1 MSTCISDNSNSINGI
16 PESQVNYFCTYCQD
30 EISSFQCQS
39 NSAYSSMIIFVRCA
53 ICEDFFLCLMCFSSG
68 AEIGFHKNYHDYKLV
83 TIFKSSTFSTKLLD
97 ALEEWISEDN
107 EKYLGSKKLVD
118 SWEDVASI
126 VGSENAE
133 DVKNEY
139 YNNFVN
145 GHFGQNIIRIVNK
158 HTGYPQVVTLDQAIA
173 MGCLENCPIYFPTRK
188 YLKIPAD
195 REREEDYE
203 IIEENIKLNRYNNQD
218 LTLQNKNIL
227 DSYQVQ
233 LLLQCVG
240 EFGYGNWENMCKQ
253 YNAIIHMEYPRGKRT
268 YLSAIKMKEEY
279 ILRFI
284 QNPILRGTW
293 LPSSITRPQIPDRT
307 KRIEGPR
314 CEYEHVLNKQLP
326 IEDLDIFFH
335 PPLLDDLNEYKCTN
349 EEPKIKS
356 DESAESKRKCLVC
369 TYCQDEFE
377 VIGYRSDSHKF
388 SNYKLVTVYT
398 CCSNKQTCENFYLC
412 LVCFASGAE
421 IGKHKNSHGYTLI
434 TEVKTYSSEIYFQES
449 NWTAIEEL
457 AFLYALEEWLCE
469 QSDKYIDPLNSGN
482 CITDW
487 DSVAQHIRS
496 KTVNEAKAEFEN
508 LILKPSV
515 WQLFKI
521 HAHVEPLITY
531 EDAIE
536 MGCFKTSSKTSSII
550 TDTRE
555 GIIENEKNTWNK
567 SDLELLLDYTA
578 IYGYGNWE
586 KISEEFNK
594 TNFYEHFGKVNCF
607 ILRTPEEIKKEYLL
621 RFFDDPVR
629 RGTWKPLSNKPV
641 ILDRTWS
648 FKQPVEMK
656 YPIVDYNL
664 FAYTGYNN
672 IADEFEYPYM
682 NIAESSLDD
691 VEDFETNL
699 ECFHSKFSMDKY
711 NGTTKDMMDT
721 NNTFKSKYPCTNTM
735 LNIKKVKTLI
745 ALERYNDV
753 LRDRR
758 IAKKCVHNYRLIEHF
773 AMYKNKE
780 LPKIKP
786 FSEQTFMERLVKL
799 SRFMN
804 IDVHRALI
812 EGVKNEKLLRL
823 RLNELKYYKKIGL
836 TELSD
841 INKFNVLQKH
851 RRQKDNEIPKKIKLS
866 TFCQAE
872 DQLDLKYQTFNELL
886 IPSGSNENG

>member
-1 MSTCISDNSNSINGI
+1 MSTCIPDDSNSINGI
-16 PESQVNYFCTYCQD
+16 PVSQVNYFCTYCQD
-30 EISSFQCQS
+30 EISSFPCQS
-39 NSAYSSMIIFVRCA
+39 NTAYNSMIIFVRCA
-53 ICEDFFLCLMCFSSG
+53 ICDDFFLCLMCFSSG

-118 SWEDVASI
+118 SWEDIASI
-126 VGSENAE
+126 VGSENPE
-133 DVKNEY
+133 DVKKEY
-139 YNNFVN
+139 YNTFVN
-145 GHFGQNIIRIVNK
+145 GYFGQNVIKLVNK

-195 REREEDYE
+195 REKKEDYE
-203 IIEENIKLNRYNNQD
+203 IIEENIKFNRYNNQD

-240 EFGYGNWENMCKQ
+240 EFGYGNWEDMCKQ
-253 YNAIIHMEYPRGKRT
+253 YNTIINMEYPRGKRI
-268 YLSAIKMKEEY
+268 YLSAIKIKEEY
-279 ILRFI
+279 VLRFI

-314 CEYEHVLNKQLP
+314 CDYEHVLKKQLP
-326 IEDLDIFFH
+326 IEDLDIFFY
-335 PPLLDDLNEYKCTN
+335 PPSIDDVDEYKYTI
-349 EEPKIKS
+349 EEPKIEAN
-356 DESAESKRKCLVC
+356 ESTESKRKCLVC

-377 VIGYRSDSHKF
+377 VIGYRTDNHKF
-388 SNYKLVTVYT
+388 SNYKLITVYT

-434 TEVKTYSSEIYFQES
+434 TEVKTYSSEAYFQGS

-469 QSDKYIDPLNSGN
+469 HSDKYIDPLNSEN

-487 DSVAQHIRS
+487 NSVAQHIRS
-496 KTVNEAKAEFEN
+496 KTVNEAKSEFEN
-508 LILKPSV
+508 LILNPRI

-521 HAHVEPLITY
+521 YAHVEPLIIY
-531 EDAIE
+531 EDAVE
-536 MGCFKTSSKTSSII
+536 MGCFKTSNKTSSII
-550 TDTRE
+550 TDTE
-555 GIIENEKNTWNK
+555 EETIENEKNTWNK

-586 KISEEFNK
+586 KIAEEFNK
-594 TNFYEHFGKVNCF
+594 TNFYEHIGKVNYF
-607 ILRTPEEIKKEYLL
+607 IIRTPEEIKKEYLL
-621 RFFDDPVR
+621 RYFEDPIR
-629 RGTWKPLSNKPV
+629 RGTWKPPSNKPL

-648 FKQPVEMK
+648 FKQPIEMK
-656 YPIVDYNL
+656 YPVVDYNL
-664 FAYTGYNN
+664 FAYTSYNN

-682 NIAESSLDD
+682 NIAESSLDN
-691 VEDFETNL
+691 VEDFETNI
-699 ECFHSKFSMDKY
+699 ECFHSKHSMEKY
-711 NGTTKDMMDT
+711 NGTTKNVMDT
-721 NNTFKSKYPCTNTM
+721 KYTFKSKDLYMSTM
-735 LNIKKVKTLI
+735 LNIKKVKALI
-745 ALERYNDV
+745 SLERYNDV
-753 LRDRR
+753 LWDRR

-786 FSEQTFMERLVKL
+786 FSEQTFVERLVKM

-812 EGVKNEKLLRL
+812 EGLKNEKLLRL
-823 RLNELKYYKKIGL
+823 RLIELKYYRIIGL
-836 TELSD
+836 KKLSD
-841 INKFNVLQKH
+841 INQFNKLQKY
-851 RRQKDNEIPKKIKLS
+851 RRQKKLS
-866 TFCQAE
+866 TLLHTE
-872 DQLDLKYQTFNELL
+872 DQSDHKFQTFNEILK
-886 IPSGSNENG
+886 PSGSNENGYVQNT